1 MSLSQRSVQCRFFIL
16 LFVRTFCSR
25 LFAKNCRIRSAL
37 HYVASFF
44 LLFVRTFCSRLFAKF
59 FDLRSW
65 LSVSSP
71 LRSVGTPSPLPRGS
85 CSFKPGNNL
94 EPCTDFLELCRRALH
109 LRKSEQRKFGYQ
121 MLSANSTKRNPCSV
135 FVFHLYSQACYT
147 AFI

>member
-1 MSLSQRSVQCRFFIL
+1 MTEILRLEIRPCRFRRF
-16 LFVRTFCSR
+16 
-25 LFAKNCRIRSAL
+25 L
-37 HYVASFF
+37 HNVASSLCFSEGLSAVAF
-44 LLFVRTFCSRLFAKF
+44 SLNLSLPCG
-59 FDLRSW
+59 
-65 LSVSSP
+65 LSVVAFSLNFSIYVVGSPFRSP

-85 CSFKPGNNL
+85 CFFQPGNNF
-94 EPCTDFLELCRRALH
+94 EPCTDFLALCRRALH